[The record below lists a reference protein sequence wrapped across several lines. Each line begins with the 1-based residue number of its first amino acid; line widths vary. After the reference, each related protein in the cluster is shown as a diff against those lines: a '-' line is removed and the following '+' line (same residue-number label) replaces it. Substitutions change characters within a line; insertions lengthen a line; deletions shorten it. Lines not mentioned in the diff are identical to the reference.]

1 MRGLGA
7 KQKIGVEVDGRFAAG
22 RGVEADGN
30 GGGRRRI
37 EERVHAQR
45 LRDVHIIGDVHLPER
60 HRLQWLFRRLP
71 QHRRRPV
78 PDLLA
83 CRGRLLGTRGIALGA
98 HNVVQRRREIRIREA
113 LGDNAVDHPSL
124 VPRPASPH
132 FHDRTNSNRGI
143 RRRPEMEL
151 VWSRGLQLRRDD
163 PPDRIHDAS
172 LGSRDARRGPCCR
185 SRGARVFRY
194 SST

>member
-37 EERVHAQR
+37 EKRVHAQR
-45 LRDVHIIGDVHLPER
+45 LRDVHVIGDVHLPER

-71 QHRRRPV
+71 QHGRRPV

-83 CRGRLLGTRGIALGA
+83 CRGRFFGARGIALGTD
-98 HNVVQRRREIRIREA
+98 HVVERRCE
-113 LGDNAVDHPSL
+113 V
-124 VPRPASPH
+124 
-132 FHDRTNSNRGI
+132 
-143 RRRPEMEL
+143 
-151 VWSRGLQLRRDD
+151 
-163 PPDRIHDAS
+163 
-172 LGSRDARRGPCCR
+172 
-185 SRGARVFRY
+185 
-194 SST
+194 